1 MKSFLIIGMGRF
13 GRHCAQKLYEMG
25 HQVMAIDKQESR
37 IDAVLSYVHVAQI
50 GDSCDENFLNT
61 LGVSD
66 FDCCVC
72 AIGDD
77 FQSSLET
84 TSLLKE
90 LGAKYVVARACR
102 DRHKKFLLRN
112 GADEAVYPER
122 QLANWTAIRVSSEHI
137 FDYIELDKNHAIYEL
152 DVPAS
157 WIGKTISEVDV
168 RNRYHINVIGIKIDD
183 CVTMDFGPY
192 TKFAKNMILLV
203 IGQIK
208 QIQKVFKYD

>member
-1 MKSFLIIGMGRF
+1 MGRF

-192 TKFAKNMILLV
+192 TKFAKNMRLLV

>member
-13 GRHCAQKLYEMG
+13 GRHCAHKLYEMG
-25 HQVMAIDKQESR
+25 HQVMVIDNRESR

-50 GDSCDENFLNT
+50 GDSTDEQFMST
-61 LGVSD
+61 IGVSD

-90 LGAKYVVARACR
+90 LGAQYVVARACR

-152 DVPAS
+152 DVPGS
-157 WIGKTISEVDV
+157 WIGKTISQVDV
-168 RNRYHINVIGIKIDD
+168 RNRYHINVIGLKVNDA
-183 CVTMDFGPY
+183 VTMDFGPN
-192 TKFAKNMILLV
+192 TIFTGDMRLLV

>member
-1 MKSFLIIGMGRF
+1 MKSFRIIGRGRF

-183 CVTMDFGPY
+183 CVTMDFGDR
-192 TKFAKNMILLV
+192 KSV
-203 IGQIK
+203 
-208 QIQKVFKYD
+208 V

>member
-152 DVPAS
+152 DVPTS

-192 TKFAKNMILLV
+192 TKFAKNMRLLV